1 MNTIITMQT
10 ADAIAKSSITELW
23 VIPMFNDP
31 TTMTMYHAP
40 SNAANEIMF
49 QGDDTWVAIDWY
61 AGIGEAMRK
70 LLFNTCLDAANDPND
85 PQFTERAGDILR
97 QILADET
104 RVQRDLDMML
114 DTIKLHSHKVI
125 AALDAGLD
133 VGSALRG

>member
-1 MNTIITMQT
+1 MNTDTMQT
-10 ADAIAKSSITELW
+10 ADALAKSSITELW

-31 TTMTMYHAP
+31 ATMTMYHAL
-40 SNAANEIMF
+40 SNTVNEIMF
-49 QGDDTWVAIDWY
+49 QGDDNTWIAIDWY

-85 PQFTERAGDILR
+85 PQFTEQAGDIIR

-125 AALDAGLD
+125 AALDSGAD